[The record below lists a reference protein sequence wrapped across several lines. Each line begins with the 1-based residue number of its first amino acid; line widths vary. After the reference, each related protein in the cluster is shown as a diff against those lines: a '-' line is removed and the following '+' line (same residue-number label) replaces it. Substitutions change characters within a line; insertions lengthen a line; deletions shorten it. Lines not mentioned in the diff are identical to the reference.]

1 MASDRK
7 FFLPKASKRLLS
19 EDISEN
25 CGLYRRKCLFAV
37 RYLHYFRFLYN
48 GIIGGGCELDRTDHQ
63 ILKCLKENA
72 RENATNIGA
81 KINLSTSAVIE
92 RIRKFEASGLIK
104 QYTIVLDQNKVGGEL
119 MAFISVRLEHPKYYE
134 NFVELINAHSSI
146 AECYYIAGD
155 FDFMVKI
162 ITKNGQSLEDILN
175 YIKSIEGV
183 SLTRTSVVLSTNK
196 NEVCMLPD
204 FEK

>member
-1 MASDRK
+1 MDK
-7 FFLPKASKRLLS
+7 IDYEILS
-19 EDISEN
+19 
-25 CGLYRRKCLFAV
+25 
-37 RYLHYFRFLYN
+37 
-48 GIIGGGCELDRTDHQ
+48 
-63 ILKCLKENA
+63 CLKENA

-92 RIRKFEASGLIK
+92 RIKKFEASGLIK
-104 QYTIVLDQNKVGGEL
+104 QYTIVLDQHTLGGDL

-134 NFVELINAHSSI
+134 NFVELINSHNSI

-155 FDFMVKI
+155 FDFIIKI
-162 ITKNGQSLEDILN
+162 ITKNAQSLEDILN

-196 NEVCMLPD
+196 NEVCMFP
-204 FEK
+204 EISK

>member
-1 MASDRK
+1 M
-7 FFLPKASKRLLS
+7 
-19 EDISEN
+19 
-25 CGLYRRKCLFAV
+25 
-37 RYLHYFRFLYN
+37 
-48 GIIGGGCELDRTDHQ
+48 DRTDHQ

-134 NFVELINAHSSI
+134 NFVELINAHNSI